1 MIVPVVKR
9 CVCAVTGF
17 TFDPGGDQKPPNVF
31 RKWSDTVRCVRQR
44 ILAPRES
51 GLWSEGD
58 EKEEERFRDRL
69 VQARPDLEEK
79 RTIQPRGGKIDLMER
94 V

>member
-1 MIVPVVKR
+1 MIVLVVKR

-44 ILAPRES
+44 ILAPWES

-58 EKEEERFRDRL
+58 EKETGGA
-69 VQARPDLEEK
+69 VQRPVGAGP
-79 RTIQPRGGKIDLMER
+79 T
-94 V
+94 